1 MRATVVHRAATAVRQ
16 WLCFALV
23 AVIPSIGS
31 ADTATGLTWLQSQ
44 VQAGGQLASVSS
56 AATFAQSRCEVAR
69 TLLELS
75 GPGTAPAALTAALDS
90 EPLAETV
97 TQVLA
102 CTQWLQQQQSQIP
115 RTSELQSRRTA
126 TNGFAAFEGQTGP
139 SVLDTGWALQA
150 LDTQWS
156 IAQTEPTLAWLAQQQ
171 KADGS
176 FTLGIGSDL
185 LTTAS
190 VLRGLTEHRQ
200 RSSTAATIADK
211 AASYLLTQGNAAGHW
226 QSDVGITALIYEA
239 IHPYSGTQ
247 PALAAAVQ
255 TWLLAGQTANGS
267 WNSNDPWTTAVA
279 LRALVLT
286 GRTPVNPTQAA
297 LHIQFVDG
305 RTGTPI
311 SGVQLTGT
319 GAGNLSANSN
329 ASGQV
334 QMQGLAPGAYTLT
347 ATATGYSTV
356 QISAT
361 LQVGQTTDLGTV
373 QMLVP
378 NSSSTA
384 VISGTVRDSA
394 NGAPVVGVTIAI
406 TGQAMTGTTDANGLY
421 LINGVTP
428 GSLTLKASKTGFF
441 DASGQANALAGQTLN
456 FSPSLVQNTSGG
468 PGGTAECRILGTV
481 TKAAD
486 GTPISGATVTLS
498 GANTSTTTT
507 DASGAFALTGLVSG
521 ETRISVAQTGFD
533 IAAANTR
540 LQCSPQGNTALQY
553 SPKLYAG
560 SQSPIDANT
569 ASLSGVV
576 MDAGTNQPIAAAQL
590 TATTNTGI
598 VRNAA
603 SLANGRFTI
612 TGLDGATAQLS
623 VAATGY
629 QSVNASYT
637 LQPAQDFDLGQIRLR
652 PPQVTQLALDLQVQS
667 VQRHTTQTDS
677 QTLRVS
683 GAIQVQ
689 VRNVGTQP
697 APANVPV
704 LAFQDSN
711 GNGQYDQTDTVP
723 GQTTLT
729 AALGAGQAETV
740 TIEVAGLLPF
750 RDAPIHVVVDPLGAL
765 AESDKVNNVRSSAQ
779 DVLFV
784 PQAGAF
790 EPKLKWHWDGSN
802 SPYPEYNQVMMAPV
816 VGRILDTNGDGRID
830 ETDAPILV
838 FSTFT
843 KSQGYDGQ
851 ATLRV
856 VNGVT
861 GIDIYSIRDA
871 AVSSMG
877 GIVLADI
884 DGDGIPEIVTLTRTY
899 QVVAFRNTGE
909 KIWISPVVVNASIG
923 GNTPWAAPS
932 VADIDMDGKAEIVAG
947 HSVLNSDGS
956 IRWKTTDGYVGGT
969 RQNNGVPVVAKLD
982 DESDSVVIFGGAV
995 YSASGNLIWR
1005 TALDGFVAVARF
1017 GNETTAS
1024 IAIVHSGRLSRIS
1037 AAGQV
1042 LWTVSIPGGGLGGP
1056 PTIGD
1061 MDGDGLPDIGVAGA
1075 YAYSAFRAD
1084 GTLIW
1089 SKPSQDWSSQVT
1101 GSTVFDFDGDGSS
1114 EVLYA
1119 DETKFRAFDGRTGSV
1134 IFEIPNTSG
1143 TALEYPIVVDI
1154 DADGHSDIVVVS
1166 NDYATLPNATV
1177 YSRGVRVYE
1186 DANGGWVPTRSIWN
1200 QHAYSI
1206 TNIHDDL
1213 SVPRNPE
1220 PSWKS
1225 HNTFRL
1231 NRRMDAD
1238 PRAIADLT
1246 ASYVRVLDMG
1256 TQPGSKI
1263 IVRVGNAGS
1272 YKVPAGTPVAVYDTN
1287 PALGQPAAAAL
1298 VAQGAT
1304 QTVLNSGAYEDLALV
1319 PALRLSQLSAQGTVW
1334 IVVDDDGTGKR
1345 TLSDFDRSNNVAAA
1359 DLGAIASSLQIAVVT
1374 DKALYG
1380 ETDTAIFT
1388 ATVQNAGSFARN
1400 ALVRF
1405 TVLDAAGKTVDV
1417 LPLGTTAN
1425 LQPAVSGP
1433 VQASWSVASVLAG
1446 DYAVRAELVTPQG
1459 VVYGSASAPFAVKAG
1474 NGSGS
1479 AGTSS
1484 LNSARVSTDRSR
1496 YSPAQTVF
1504 VDSRVANLSANLLQE
1519 NLRAVTQVIAPGG
1532 QVVLTR
1538 TENIAQ
1544 ASPRS
1549 QRKYGYYLKPGTLA
1563 PGSYQVRIQLFGAAS
1578 YKNKWG
1584 AAGLHTAKASAKAGP
1599 SEVELAASTAVFVVQ
1614 DAAQAGVGI
1623 TGQLS
1628 ATPAT
1633 VPVGASTA
1641 LQLGITNNGNTAI
1654 TGATVRVRVLDPASG
1669 TPVSTFTQ
1677 TGVNLPAGAS
1687 GAYSWTWTAAGTA
1700 GSTLPVAATVD
1711 VAGTEQAVAQ
1721 TTITLIGPAGPT
1733 PAQPKPVPLSW
1744 QWLLALTLLMPAA
1757 AHMLGRAP
1765 GSRANANPPQK

>member
-1 MRATVVHRAATAVRQ
+1 MRATVLCRAATAVRQ
-16 WLCFALV
+16 WLCFVLV
-23 AVIPSIGS
+23 AVVPGIGS
-31 ADTATGLTWLQSQ
+31 ADTAKGLTWLQAQ
-44 VQAGGQLASVSS
+44 VQTGGQLASVSGT
-56 AATFAQSRCEVAR
+56 ATVAQSRCEVAR

-75 GPGTAPAALTAALDS
+75 GPGTAPAALTAALDNA
-90 EPLAETV
+90 PLGETV
-97 TQVLA
+97 TEVLA

-126 TNGFAAFEGQTGP
+126 THGFAAFEGQTGP

-150 LDTQWS
+150 LDSQWS
-156 IAQTEPTLAWLAQQQ
+156 SAQADPTLAWLQQQQ

-176 FTLGIGSDL
+176 FTLGTGSDL

-190 VLRGLTEHRQ
+190 VLRGLQGHRK
-200 RSSTAATIADK
+200 RSAAAAAIADK
-211 AASYLLTQGNAAGHW
+211 AASYLLARANAAGHW
-226 QSDVGITALIYEA
+226 QSNVGVTGLVYEA
-239 IHPYSGTQ
+239 VHPYSGPQ
-247 PALAAAVQ
+247 PALATAVQ
-255 TWLLAGQTANGS
+255 TWLLAGQATNGA
-267 WNSNDPWTTAVA
+267 WNNNDPWTTAVA

-286 GRTPVNPTQAA
+286 GRTPVNPAQAA
-297 LHIQFVDG
+297 LKIQFVDG

-319 GAGNLSANSN
+319 GAGNLSASSN
-329 ASGQV
+329 ASGQIQV
-334 QMQGLAPGAYTLT
+334 QGLAPGAYTLT

-356 QISAT
+356 QITAT
-361 LQVGQTTDLGTV
+361 LQTGQTTDLGSV

-378 NSSSTA
+378 ASSTTA

-394 NGAPVVGVTIAI
+394 SGSPLAGVTISI
-406 TGQAMTGTTDANGLY
+406 TGQAMTGTTDASGLY
-421 LINGVTP
+421 LVNGVVP
-428 GSLTLKASKTGFF
+428 GAITLKASRAGYF
-441 DASGQANALAGQTLN
+441 DATGQANVLAGQTVN
-456 FSPSLVQNTSGG
+456 FSPSLVPNTGSN
-468 PGGTAECRILGTV
+468 PGGTADCRIVGTV

-486 GTPISGATVTLS
+486 GTPVAAATVTVS
-498 GANTSTTTT
+498 GANTATATT
-507 DASGAFALTGLVSG
+507 DASGAYVLSGLVSG
-521 ETRISVAQTGFD
+521 DTRISVSRSGFD
-533 IAAANTR
+533 AAVANTR
-540 LQCSPQGNTALQY
+540 LNCSPQGNTALQY
-553 SPKLYAG
+553 SPKLYA
-560 SQSPIDANT
+560 STQAPVDANT

-576 MDAGTNQPIAAAQL
+576 MDAGTNQPIAGAQL
-590 TATTNTGI
+590 TVTTNTNV
-598 VRNAA
+598 VRNAV
-603 SLANGRFTI
+603 SQANGRFTLS
-612 TGLDGATAQLS
+612 GLDGATAQLVV
-623 VAATGY
+623 VASGY
-629 QSVNASYT
+629 GGLTASYM
-637 LQPAQDFDLGQIRLR
+637 LQPAQSIDLGQIRLR
-652 PPQVTQLALDLQVQS
+652 PPKVTQLTLDLQVQS
-667 VQRHTTQTDS
+667 VKRHTTQTDP

-683 GAIQVQ
+683 GALQVQ
-689 VRNVGTQP
+689 VRNAGTQV
-697 APANVPV
+697 APASVAV

-711 GNGQYDQTDTVP
+711 GNSQYDPSSDTVL
-723 GQTTLT
+723 GQAALT
-729 AALGAGQAETV
+729 AALDSGQSQTL
-740 TIEVAGLLPF
+740 TIDIAGLLPF

-765 AESDKVNNVRSSAQ
+765 AESDKANNLRSSAQ

-784 PQAGAF
+784 PQVGTFA
-790 EPKLKWHWDGSN
+790 PKEKWQWTGGG
-802 SPYPEYNQVMMAPV
+802 VMMSPV
-816 VGRILDTNGDGRID
+816 VGRIRDTNGDGRID
-830 ETDAPILV
+830 AQDTPQVVFTAYNGSYFAPSDVYVVDGSTGAQILRIRASS
-838 FSTFT
+838 FGGAH
-843 KSQGYDGQ
+843 SQTGLALADLDMDGVPEIL
-851 ATLRV
+851 AIN
-856 VNGVT
+856 VNGGFSVFRNDGTLKFQVT
-861 GIDIYSIRDA
+861 GSVPISISVADLDADGVPEILLGNTVFDNRGQLKFSLATCGVDESTYASKLFPNTAGLQIICGGQIYDSTGRQILSLPINSVFRFAVADFLSNGKPQFA
-871 AVSSMG
+871 LVSSGSLFLSDDQGNLLWNVYLG
-877 GIVLADI
+877 GGQGGVPTAADL
-884 DGDGIPEIVTLTRTY
+884 DGDGVPE
-899 QVVAFRNTGE
+899 
-909 KIWISPVVVNASIG
+909 
-923 GNTPWAAPS
+923 
-932 VADIDMDGKAEIVAG
+932 
-947 HSVLNSDGS
+947 
-956 IRWKTTDGYVGGT
+956 
-969 RQNNGVPVVAKLD
+969 
-982 DESDSVVIFGGAV
+982 
-995 YSASGNLIWR
+995 
-1005 TALDGFVAVARF
+1005 
-1017 GNETTAS
+1017 
-1024 IAIVHSGRLSRIS
+1024 
-1037 AAGQV
+1037 
-1042 LWTVSIPGGGLGGP
+1042 
-1056 PTIGD
+1056 
-1061 MDGDGLPDIGVAGA
+1061 IGVAGA
-1075 YAYSAFRAD
+1075 GYYTVVKAD
-1084 GTLIW
+1084 GSILW
-1089 SKPSQDWSSQVT
+1089 QAVVQDYSSSST
-1101 GSTVFDFDGDGSS
+1101 GSTAFDFDGDGKVEIVYRD
-1114 EVLYA
+1114 EVRL
-1119 DETKFRAFDGRTGSV
+1119 FVLDGATGKTVFS
-1134 IFEIPNTSG
+1134 THSG
-1143 TALEYPIVVDI
+1143 SLTGAEYPLVADV
-1154 DADGHSDIVVVS
+1154 DADGHADIIVPE
-1166 NDYATLPNATV
+1166 DAG
-1177 YSRGVRVYE
+1177 RFFGIRVFE
-1186 DANGGWVPTRSIWN
+1186 DANNSWVPTRSVWN
-1200 QHAYSI
+1200 QFDYSI
-1206 TNIHDDL
+1206 TNINDDL

-1220 PSWKS
+1220 PSWKT

-1238 PRAIADLT
+1238 PRAIADIT
-1246 ASYVRVLDMG
+1246 ASYVRVVDMG
-1256 TQPGSKI
+1256 AQPGSSI
-1263 IVRVGNAGS
+1263 TVRVGNAGS
-1272 YKVPAGTPVAVYDTN
+1272 YKVPVGTPVAVYNTD

-1345 TLSDFDRSNNVAAA
+1345 TVSDFDRSNNVAPA

-1654 TGATVRVRVLDPASG
+1654 TGATVRMRVLDPASG
-1669 TPVSTFTQ
+1669 TPVATFTQ
-1677 TGVNLPAGAS
+1677 AGVNLPAGAS

-1757 AHMLGRAP
+1757 SHMLGRAP